1 VRLHRDW
8 DRLVTAPSVAERGD
22 HGNSPGRKGFI
33 QRVPRTQRYELTS
46 EGYRLAVFFTET
58 YTRIVNPTLAD
69 LDPTLADLDPTLA
82 DLDPTLA
89 DLDPTLADLDLT
101 LPTAIANHSTSPEHG
116 APTNTNSTPA
126 SQTPPSHPEK
136 MTRP

>member
-69 LDPTLADLDPTLA
+69 LDPTLADLD
-82 DLDPTLA
+82 
-89 DLDPTLADLDLT
+89 LT